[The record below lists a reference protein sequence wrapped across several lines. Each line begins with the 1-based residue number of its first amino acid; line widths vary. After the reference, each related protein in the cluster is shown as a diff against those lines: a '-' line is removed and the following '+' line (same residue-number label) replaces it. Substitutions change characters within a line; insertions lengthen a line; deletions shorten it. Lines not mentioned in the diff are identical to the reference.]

1 MSTAPDTSVNE
12 ESLYRRV
19 TSRLIPFL
27 FLCYVLSFLDRVN
40 VGFAKL
46 KMLSDLGFSD
56 TVYSLGAGIFF
67 IGYFIF
73 EVPSNLLLER
83 VGARIWITRIMVTW
97 GLISSAM
104 MFVKSPASFYALRF
118 LLGVAEAGFFPGIIL
133 YLTYWYPPE
142 RRGRIVSLL
151 MMALPVAGMVGGPL
165 SGWILKSFDGLHGMA
180 GWQWLFLLEG
190 LPSVVVGAMVPL
202 FLRDGIRSAKWLSE
216 AEKRTLEFRL
226 SRSLEKPSD
235 KPTLAKLLM
244 RPRLLVL
251 SLIYFCVSM
260 GLYGAVTF
268 WLPQL
273 VADTGVKDMLHVG
286 LLTALPNLCAIPAM
300 WLVGRSSDRRGERRR
315 HFAISALC
323 GAAGLALSVMAGQ
336 HVAASVL
343 FLSVATSGIMAAL
356 PVFWSMGTA
365 RLGAS
370 AAAGI
375 ALINSIGGLA
385 GFSGPSAVAWIKGVT
400 GGGLA
405 HAMYFI
411 AGCLVL
417 GALLTLFA
425 IPAESEPK

>member
-19 TSRLIPFL
+19 TWRLIPFL

-190 LPSVVVGAMVPL
+190 LPSVVVGTMVPL
-202 FLRDGIRSAKWLSE
+202 LLRDGIRSAKWLSE

-226 SRSLEKPSD
+226 SRSPEKPSE
-235 KPTLAKLLM
+235 KPPLAKLLM
-244 RPRLLVL
+244 RPRLLLL

-323 GAAGLALSVMAGQ
+323 GAAGLVLSVMAGQ

-405 HAMYFI
+405 HGMYFI
-411 AGCLVL
+411 AGCLML